1 MWVSSSL
8 VNGAGK
14 LPSGRRSDMP
24 MLVMQ
29 EADLRRTLK
38 RWLFIGWWLGAC
50 FGLPAGILVGWW
62 RWA

>member
-1 MWVSSSL
+1 
-8 VNGAGK
+8 
-14 LPSGRRSDMP
+14 MP